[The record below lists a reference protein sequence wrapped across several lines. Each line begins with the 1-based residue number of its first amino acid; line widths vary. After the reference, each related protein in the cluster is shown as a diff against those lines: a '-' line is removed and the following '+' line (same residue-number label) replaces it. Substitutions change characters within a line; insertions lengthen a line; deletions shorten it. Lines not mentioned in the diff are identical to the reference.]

1 MEKLFFATVF
11 CLIAMPAFC
20 QEDLQMFET
29 DTAVQLSEEQEKRPN
44 IGPDA
49 QKVESVSF
57 APVFPDVNVSM
68 GSGKPTPLPFSNK
81 PEKRIK
87 PTQAPNAAISENLSV
102 PVDFS
107 ASAGKE
113 IQIVVSKQKQPTE
126 GKKETTQ
133 KAQQQPSPKKE
144 PKAERPQQ
152 VYLNKAQL
160 PKNAG
165 IQIPPPP
172 KVELFNIADIY
183 LGMQPEDV
191 IETAAESGFEL
202 TNVAYGIPS
211 YMITD
216 YERICRQSG
225 LYQTR
230 LIHECIRET
239 AKDNDV
245 YYVSQLTFDRL
256 DAQGKISVLFS
267 SALTDNKAFK
277 IDYTA
282 FGDNSLGT
290 SYKDLLKKTH
300 RRDIFWKY
308 VYDKYGKPQ
317 GQTVYFWGSPK
328 KVYLRA
334 LLSGNA
340 MDGRIVL
347 EDVEQT
353 GIDYTQATAVD
364 KEKDINNPFH
374 F

>member
-29 DTAVQLSEEQEKRPN
+29 DTPVKISEEKTPN

-49 QKVESVSF
+49 QKVDSISF
-57 APVFPDVNVSM
+57 APVLPSVGVSM
-68 GSGKPTPLPFSNK
+68 GGEKPSSAPFSNR
-81 PEKRIK
+81 PEKRVKI
-87 PTQAPNAAISENLSV
+87 TQSQKEATSENLSA
-102 PVDFS
+102 PVDF
-107 ASAGKE
+107 ATTAGKE
-113 IQIVVSKQKQPTE
+113 IQIVVPKQEQKEKKPEKTQEQPQKQQ
-126 GKKETTQ
+126 TT
-133 KAQQQPSPKKE
+133 APKKAT
-144 PKAERPQQ
+144 PKQPQQ
-152 VYLNKAQL
+152 VSLNKQ
-160 PKNAG
+160 PSKSTSV
-165 IQIPPPP
+165 QIPAAPN
-172 KVELFNIADIY
+172 VELFNIADIY

-216 YERICRQSG
+216 YERACRQSG

-256 DAQGKISVLFS
+256 DSKEKITVLFS

-334 LLSGNA
+334 FLSGNA